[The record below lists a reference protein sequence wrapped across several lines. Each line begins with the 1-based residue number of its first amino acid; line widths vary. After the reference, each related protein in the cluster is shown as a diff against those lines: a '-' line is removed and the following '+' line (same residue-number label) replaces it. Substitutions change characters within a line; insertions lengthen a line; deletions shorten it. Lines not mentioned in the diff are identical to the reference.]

1 MKNIRNSKGFT
12 LIELMIVVAIVGIL
26 AAVALP
32 AYQDYVVRGR
42 VAEGLGLAAAAKVAV
57 AENAANGT
65 LDSSGGLGAGILNS
79 ADGMSCAAAGTCTNA
94 LNTDNVIS
102 LVTNTMSGEIV
113 ISYQTRVAA
122 AGVNALTLQPLSNNM
137 ALVAETI
144 PTGDIEWQCHA
155 AGKPVVA
162 MKDAPMTNGT
172 LQGRLAPAN
181 CRS

>member
-1 MKNIRNSKGFT
+1 MKNIKNSKGFT

-65 LDSSGGLGAGILNS
+65 LDASGGLGAGILNS
-79 ADGMSCAAAGTCTNA
+79 ADGTGCTMTGACINTV
-94 LNTDNVIS
+94 NTDNVVS
-102 LVTNTMSGEIV
+102 LSTDSMTGVITVTYTNRI
-113 ISYQTRVAA
+113 AA
-122 AGVNALTLQPLSNNM
+122 AGMEVLVIVPSTAAGGAL
-137 ALVAETI
+137 AAETI
-144 PTGDIEWQCHA
+144 PQGDIEWDCFANGKAGAPA
-155 AGKPVVA
+155 AA
-162 MKDAPMTNGT
+162 TI
-172 LQGRLAPAN
+172 LGRLTPAN

>member
-65 LDSSGGLGAGILNS
+65 LDASGGLGAGILNS
-79 ADGMSCAAAGTCTNA
+79 ADSMACNMTGTCTNQV
-94 LNTDNVIS
+94 NTDNVIS
-102 LVTNTMSGEIV
+102 LVTDTMTGEIV
-113 ISYQTRVAA
+113 ISYQARVAA
-122 AGVNALTLQPLSNNM
+122 AGANAITLQPLSNNM
-137 ALVAETI
+137 ALVVETI

-155 AGKPVVA
+155 LDKPVVA
-162 MKDAPMTNGT
+162 MKDAPMTAGT
-172 LQGRLAPAN
+172 LQGRLTPAN